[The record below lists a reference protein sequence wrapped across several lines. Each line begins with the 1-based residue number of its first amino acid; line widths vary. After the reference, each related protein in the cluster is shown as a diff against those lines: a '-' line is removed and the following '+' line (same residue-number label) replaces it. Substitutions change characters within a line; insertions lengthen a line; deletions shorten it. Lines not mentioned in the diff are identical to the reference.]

1 MNAAHLHLLLN
12 HVPTIGTVAAVGLLL
27 LAFIR
32 RSEVLKHA
40 ALEAVFIVAV
50 VTLPVFTTGSAAHRE
65 LRQRPDISDTSVRM
79 HLDAA
84 IGGFAVVEFA
94 GFFAWIA
101 LWQMRR
107 SSSTALGAGGKASQ
121 GVVAGAAVLSIVA
134 LALMGRAATL
144 GGEIRHPEIVA
155 EGATLPTIEADAFVA
170 SRISEY
176 MTSTSRW
183 AWPAGETLHFLG
195 LSLSFGVLLAVNLRI
210 LGGMPR
216 VPFVDIHRLLPWGML
231 GLGVNLITGMLFF
244 VAQPRQY
251 VGTAPFDWK
260 IVLLMITAAN
270 FLYLTE
276 FRKSWG
282 VEGFRASV
290 IDRAMATASIAAW
303 LGVLVAGRMFPFLG
317 RAF

>member
-27 LAFIR
+27 VAFVR
-32 RSEVLKHA
+32 ASHALKHA
-40 ALEAVFIVAV
+40 ALEAIVIVAV

-65 LRQRPDISDTSVRM
+65 LRERPDISDTAVRM

-84 IGGFAVVEFA
+84 IGGFAAAEFA

-107 SSSTALGAGGKASQ
+107 RGQASQ

-155 EGATLPTIEADAFVA
+155 EGTTLPAIAADAFVA

-176 MTSTSRW
+176 LTGTSRW
-183 AWPAGETLHFLG
+183 AWPAAETLHFLG

-210 LGGMPR
+210 AGAMPR
-216 VPFVDIHRLLPWGML
+216 VPFADIHRLLPWGML

-244 VAQPRQY
+244 VASPGQY
-251 VGTAPFDWK
+251 VGSAPFDWK
-260 IVLLMITAAN
+260 IILLMITAAN

-276 FRKSWG
+276 FRTSWA

-290 IDRAMATASIAAW
+290 IDKSMAAVSIAAW
-303 LGVLVAGRMFPFLG
+303 LGVLFAGRMLPFLG